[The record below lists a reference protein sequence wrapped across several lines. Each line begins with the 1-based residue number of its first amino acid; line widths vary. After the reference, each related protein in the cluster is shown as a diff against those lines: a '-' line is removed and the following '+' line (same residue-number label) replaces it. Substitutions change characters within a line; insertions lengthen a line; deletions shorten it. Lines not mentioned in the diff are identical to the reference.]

1 MTELADFD
9 FSLEFS
15 EQFATRILQACFTEG
30 ATPRRFSYDQTG
42 QPGLIGTRSVTGG
55 PALYQSYLL
64 EIEAGYD
71 LILTKLREGSDIP
84 AKPRVNFDARN
95 QLVVIDFDV
104 GIKIPRNLV
113 GRIFDIAAVDTALAA
128 DPAAVDVAKDYTE
141 EFRSG
146 PRTDPYPG
154 QATPHTMGAITIQ
167 FAPAMAVFGGGRRL
181 FGQTA
186 GVTMSNVRNVEIL
199 PGTIEATLRT
209 FANIFASK
217 TLTFLI
223 STEANGYDV
232 TPMIGN
238 LTALDMTLLEPPK
251 MRIGVAPS
259 GPVIAYAANV
269 VQLTNVGDIS
279 QLKYLLDS
287 NDFCVSFS
295 EAMFNDI
302 ISYLY
307 IYDAKF
313 PKEFNQYGMPV
324 EGGPVKLGQPRL
336 EFLNDELDLTFPLS
350 DAAGN
355 TDQVKTLVD
364 FHTVSQGLLR
374 VVISIVQSS
383 GSVLNGP
390 GVQNLA
396 SVLAFHILGAATG
409 PVLTSL
415 FDTSTHNSLDAGLS
429 EFLRTGALAFGFRTP
444 IRGTRLFVNAKPM
457 AIRMRPGI
465 CTFFNSAV
473 ITS

>member
-15 EQFATRILQACFTEG
+15 KQFATRILQACFTEG
-30 ATPRRFSYDQTG
+30 ATPGRFSYDQTG

-71 LILTKLREGSDIP
+71 LKLD
-84 AKPRVNFDARN
+84 KPRVNFDARD

-154 QATPHTMGAITIQ
+154 QATPYTMGAITIQ

-269 VQLTNVGDIS
+269 VQLTNMGDIL
-279 QLKYLLDS
+279 QLKYLLDG

-295 EAMFNDI
+295 EAMFGDI
-302 ISYLY
+302 VSYLY
-307 IYDAKF
+307 IYERIPKKF
-313 PKEFNQYGMPV
+313 DQYGLPA
-324 EGGPVKLGQPRL
+324 EDGPVNLGQPRL
-336 EFLNDELDLTFPLS
+336 QFLNDELDLTFPLS

-355 TDQVKTLVD
+355 TDQVKALVD
-364 FHTVSQGLLR
+364 FHTISQGVLR
-374 VVISIVQSS
+374 VVITIVQSN
-383 GSVLNGP
+383 GSVINGP
-390 GVQNLA
+390 GVRSVA

-415 FDTSTHNSLDAGLS
+415 LDSSTHNSLDAGLP

-444 IRGTRLFVNAKPM
+444 IRGTKLFVNARPM

-465 CTFFNSAV
+465 CTFFNSAA
-473 ITS
+473 ITF